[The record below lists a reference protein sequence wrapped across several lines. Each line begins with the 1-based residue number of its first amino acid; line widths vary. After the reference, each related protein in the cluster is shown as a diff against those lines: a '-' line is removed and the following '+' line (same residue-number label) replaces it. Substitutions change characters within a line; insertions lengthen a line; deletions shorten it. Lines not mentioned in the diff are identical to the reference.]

1 MGNLELTFSFVY
13 KLLGN
18 TKKGIDILLEA
29 EKIAERLDSSF
40 ERRKRQQDIFT
51 LLEKYLRE
59 DFQDDMADEYALK
72 LRQLVSAQAT
82 I

>member
-1 MGNLELTFSFVY
+1 MSRNMAIVY

-40 ERRKRQQDIFT
+40 ESRKRQQDIFT
-51 LLEKYLRE
+51 LLEKYFRE
-59 DFQDDMADEYALK
+59 ESQDDLADEYTLK
-72 LRQLVSAQAT
+72 LRQLVGEQAT